1 MSARPRPAGWV
12 SLQGQYA
19 GAASRFLAYLI
30 DLVVSTAMFTL
41 AVAGVS
47 FVIETVTR
55 HPITWTAESGAVTTA
70 VFVAWEFFYFG
81 YAWAASGKT
90 VGMAMLG
97 IRVVQADG
105 TGADAWRGV
114 VRALVF
120 PFSFLFLGLGFIG
133 LLVQGQRQ
141 ALHDLVAGTVVVYA
155 WDARAARLRVLAREA
170 ETGPAPAA
178 QRTGRTG

>member
-1 MSARPRPAGWV
+1 M
-12 SLQGQYA
+12 
-19 GAASRFLAYLI
+19 
-30 DLVVSTAMFTL
+30 
-41 AVAGVS
+41 AV
-47 FVIETVTR
+47 
-55 HPITWTAESGAVTTA
+55 
-70 VFVAWEFFYFG
+70 
-81 YAWAASGKT
+81 
-90 VGMAMLG
+90 LG

-141 ALHDLVAGTVVVYA
+141 ALHDLVAGTAVVYA
-155 WDARAARLRVLAREA
+155 WDARAARLRFLAREA